1 MRVATAH
8 WSHALSLPCI
18 RSYSTAQY
26 VSWRVHAHLQET
38 SHMHAMQFN
47 NAGHGPSKTTAGRS
61 ARWNAPLRPTLL
73 RMNEG
78 AP

>member
-1 MRVATAH
+1 MRIVTTH
-8 WSHALSLPCI
+8 RSCALSLLCI
-18 RSYSTAQY
+18 RFYSTAQY
-26 VSWRVHAHLQET
+26 MSWRAHAHPQET

-61 ARWNAPLRPTLL
+61 ARRSAPLLPTL

>member
-1 MRVATAH
+1 
-8 WSHALSLPCI
+8 
-18 RSYSTAQY
+18 
-26 VSWRVHAHLQET
+26 
-38 SHMHAMQFN
+38 MHAMQFN

-61 ARWNAPLRPTLL
+61 ARRSAPLLPTL